1 MFVEDEK
8 QKMYRRLAEEAITGR
23 PAAEEVEDVA
33 PRIESEDCFLRPN
46 AGLFVMKNGQKQ
58 REYLRVMGELS
69 GFFLHADSGLALE
82 DVDHPQ
88 TSSSL
93 EKELD
98 YPELRQFFPELFQ
111 VTENFDDQSGRVIR
125 QYGFAKRLRTLF
137 RGPDQIAIA
146 YMLFRSRLA
155 YENGN
160 LNLLLEVFPEEAE
173 GDDEGDDG
181 SQMKSSWQEMAE
193 EFAMNPEFSV
203 PFGALQGR
211 LSLTRDKFPQVRDLM
226 PGAQILKAWDHDHQ
240 DGADQA
246 ALRAKQVRQSGGPV
260 VRDPRFQL
268 RHKIL
273 PMGRWFLSES
283 QRWTDNEEGDL
294 PFAFHF
300 KGRAY
305 WNVVL
310 NDLRLRPCLKWREL
324 TEFEKYNNP
333 EHFNATVLDLICG
346 MWSEDIENPISGAT
360 RKIDWLKD
368 ALALWGKYSFS
379 PLEWGK
385 ALAAQIKKEEQM
397 REGA

>member
-1 MFVEDEK
+1 MNPFSLNLFQPRAPSLKSANVLK
-8 QKMYRRLAEEAITGR
+8 NANAAKFLK

-69 GFFLHADSGLALE
+69 GFFLHADS
-82 DVDHPQ
+82 
-88 TSSSL
+88 
-93 EKELD
+93 
-98 YPELRQFFPELFQ
+98 
-111 VTENFDDQSGRVIR
+111 VIR

-155 YENGN
+155 YQNGN
-160 LNLLLEVFPEEAE
+160 LNLLLEVFPEDEE
-173 GDDEGDDG
+173 GEGDDG
-181 SQMKSSWQEMAE
+181 AQMKSSWQEMAE

-203 PFGALQGR
+203 PFGELQEQGR

-240 DGADQA
+240 DGSDQA

-260 VRDPRFQL
+260 VSDPRFQL

-397 REGA
+397 REGE